1 MLNRI
6 LAIISIGFVLVPA
19 VHACSICD
27 PNFQQKPTLRQ
38 QARLAKFVVLGT
50 LSNARLDGEKGLTDF
65 HIDHVVQTDPSLD
78 KKTLLTIPGYIPFDP
93 KNPPRYLLF
102 GEFLNGKLDVV
113 HARMV
118 SAAGAVDYL
127 KAALKID
134 DRERSAIL
142 QLAFQHLDDVD
153 VDVAADAFHELARAS
168 DTEVAAVARKLS
180 PEKFRKFLT
189 DPKTPADRLGIYAY
203 LLGACGDKTDA
214 ALLSTL
220 LQRHDERTTAA
231 LTGLLGGLI
240 ELQPEQGWKIVRET
254 LGDAKEPFSTK
265 LAVIGTIRFQQACKP
280 NLYREAIQ
288 EAFAAVVV
296 QGDMADMAIED
307 LRRWQWWDLT
317 KLVLAQEGKP
327 SHKAPIVRRSI
338 VRYALSCPRPE
349 AVDFVKAKRLQDA
362 DLVKQV
368 EESLEFEKPFPPKSN
383 P

>member
-1 MLNRI
+1 
-6 LAIISIGFVLVPA
+6 
-19 VHACSICD
+19 
-27 PNFQQKPTLRQ
+27 
-38 QARLAKFVVLGT
+38 
-50 LSNARLDGEKGLTDF
+50 
-65 HIDHVVQTDPSLD
+65 
-78 KKTLLTIPGYIPFDP
+78 
-93 KNPPRYLLF
+93 
-102 GEFLNGKLDVV
+102 
-113 HARMV
+113 
-118 SAAGAVDYL
+118 
-127 KAALKID
+127 
-134 DRERSAIL
+134 
-142 QLAFQHLDDVD
+142 VD

-362 DLVKQV
+362 NLVKQV